1 MQDISVKLLKQ
12 RITESKIY
20 ISENLA
26 NKLEISINSRTD
38 IKTPKN
44 VGDKT
49 ILLNI
54 QLNIG
59 TKDENLK
66 IELNADLFFE
76 LEQLLDNYDEI
87 AKEKLIPIASVSL
100 LNSLDDILVSMG
112 YKKMELANKI
122 YKVDRENSQNVEPD

>member
-66 IELNADLFFE
+66 IELNAALFFE

-87 AKEKLIPIASVSL
+87 AKEKLIPIAIESL
-100 LNSLDDILVSMG
+100 LNSLDDILVAMG

-122 YKVDRENSQNVEPD
+122 YKVDRENSQNVEQD